1 MPARSKRA
9 KASRLAF
16 FAGLFVVELSLITVI
31 YVPFGRFGSANAPA
45 AGHWGQEVPFSN
57 AWWLPF
63 ATVVVV
69 VVFTMANIGL
79 LIKIWRA
86 VKELKGTY

>member
-9 KASRLAF
+9 KALRLAV

-31 YVPFGRFGSANAPA
+31 FVPFGRFGSANVPVE
-45 AGHWGQEVPFSN
+45 GHWEQEVPFSN

-63 ATVVVV
+63 VLISFFS
-69 VVFTMANIGL
+69 VFALANIGL
-79 LIKIWRA
+79 LITIWRA
-86 VKELKGTY
+86 LKDLKAND